1 MNKKLLLSLTTIALL
16 LLSNLSFAQ
25 QAPTGTANLGI
36 LSSFATFTGAGA
48 IANNGGT
55 IAGDA
60 GTNFGAVTVDPPEGD
75 IYEEDAITAQAKFD
89 LLRLYI
95 HLNALFVNFPNT
107 HAAAF
112 ANETL
117 SPGVYYTSSAGSFG
131 GNVILDGGGNP
142 DAFFIFKFL
151 GAVTVPAGATITL
164 TGGAKSCNVF
174 FIADGA
180 FSVAAAAEIKG
191 TLLSKAG
198 AVGLA
203 AGVILEGR
211 MLTLG
216 GEITLG
222 IGASVTPPACTT
234 TIPVFCESDC
244 TPNPIV
250 DVLGVLSEFALF
262 ASSGNVGNTGIS
274 GVNGNIG
281 THVGA
286 ITNYAS
292 GTHIGEEYIA
302 DTLTEQG
309 ALDLEYAYDSLMLL
323 TSTVTHAADFFN
335 EMILP
340 GVYDMATAGSLGGPA
355 NFIDAQGDPD
365 AIFVFRFAGAFNVAA
380 QTKIILQ
387 NGARRCNIFWIGG
400 ANVATGA
407 VNIGAG
413 SDLKGT
419 FIAHGGAC
427 NSGAGVFMAGRQF
440 STAGAVNTNNAI
452 IYNNPECVTSVSLD
466 EPTTDTDGDG
476 ILDQTDT
483 DDDNDGVND
492 SDEALVGTDPLLNQT
507 TPGTPDGDL
516 DFDGDGIDNGT
527 ESDETLAIPTDDDG
541 EPGNDIVTAALDTDM
556 DGIPDATDTDDDGDG
571 VNDSDEGLVG
581 TDPLNPETILGIPDG
596 SVDSDGDGFTNG
608 EESDETLAIPTD
620 DDGEPGNDIVTAAID
635 TDMDGIPDVTDTDD
649 DNDGVNDSDEALV
662 NTDPLDPETIDGIPD
677 GSLDTDGDGID
688 NGTESDELSDMVTDT
703 APDDGMADIT
713 FADTD
718 GDGDPNITDTDDDG
732 DGVNDADEALVG
744 TDPLDPETIN
754 GTPDGSLDTDGDG
767 IDNGTES
774 DETLAIPTDDDGEPG
789 NDIVTAAAIPLDTD
803 GDGIPDATDTDDDGD
818 GVNDSDEAL
827 VGTDPLNPMSDGVT
841 PDGSLDTDGD
851 GIDNGT
857 ESDETL
863 AIPTDDDGEAGNDIV
878 TQADTDGDGIP
889 DITDTDDDG
898 DGVSDADEALV
909 NTDPLDPETING
921 TPDGSL
927 DTDGDGIDNGT
938 ESDETLAN
946 PTDVAPMDGMPDIT
960 TPTLMADLFPN
971 FLFGSQIYTVGES
984 KDIVVVINEV
994 NGGDTN
1000 GAIEFFIPNASGFTY
1015 GFDPMQTSAT
1025 TPTSPSVDN
1034 LDWTVT
1040 TTPAG
1045 LLFTSNVVILGNQN
1059 SKVAISAT
1067 ADVVGAKASLTVNVV
1082 HNSANQIQPYNN
1094 TAVLSQS
1101 IQN

>member
-36 LSSFATFTGAGA
+36 LTSFATYTGAGGVG
-48 IANNGGT
+48 NSGGT
-55 IAGDA
+55 IDGDA
-60 GTNFGAVTVDPPEGD
+60 GTNFGSVTGDPATGD
-75 IYEEDAITAQAKFD
+75 TYEEDTITAQAKFD

-95 HLNALFVNFPNT
+95 HLNDLFVDFPDT
-107 HAAAF
+107 HAATF

-117 SPGVYYTSSAGSFG
+117 PPGVYYTSSAGSFG
-131 GNVILDGGGNP
+131 GDVILDGGGDP

-151 GAVTVPAGATITL
+151 GAVTVPAAATVTL

-180 FSVAAAAEIKG
+180 ITVAAAAEIKG
-191 TLLSKAG
+191 TLFSKAG

-203 AGVILEGR
+203 ADVILEGR

-216 GEITLG
+216 GAITLG

-244 TPNPIV
+244 SPNPIV
-250 DVLGVLSEFALF
+250 DVLGVLSDFALF
-262 ASSGNVGNTGIS
+262 ASSGSVGNTGIS
-274 GVNGNIG
+274 GINGNIG
-281 THVGA
+281 AHVGA

-302 DTLTEQG
+302 DALTEQG
-309 ALDLEYAYDSLMLL
+309 AIDLEYAYDSLMLL
-323 TSTVTHAADFFN
+323 TSTASHAADFLN
-335 EMILP
+335 ETILP
-340 GVYDMATAGSLGGPA
+340 GVYDMSTAGSLGGPA

-365 AIFVFRFAGAFNVAA
+365 AIFVFRFAGAFNITA
-380 QTKIILQ
+380 QTKIILK

-400 ANVATGA
+400 ANVNTGA

-440 STAGAVNTNNAI
+440 STFGAVNTNNGI
-452 IYNNPECVTSVSLD
+452 LYNNPECITSVSLD
-466 EPTTDTDGDG
+466 EPTIDTDGDG

-571 VNDSDEGLVG
+571 VND
-581 TDPLNPETILGIPDG
+581 
-596 SVDSDGDGFTNG
+596 
-608 EESDETLAIPTD
+608 A
-620 DDGEPGNDIVTAAID
+620 
-635 TDMDGIPDVTDTDD
+635 
-649 DNDGVNDSDEALV
+649 DEALV

-732 DGVNDADEALVG
+732 DGVNDADEALAG
-744 TDPLDPETIN
+744 TDPLDPETID
-754 GTPDGSLDTDGDG
+754 GTPDGSIDTDDDG

-774 DETLAIPTDDDGEPG
+774 DETLDIPTDDDGEPG
-789 NDIVTAAAIPLDTD
+789 NDIVTAGDTPLDTD

-841 PDGSLDTDGD
+841 PDGDLDFDGD

-863 AIPTDDDGEAGNDIV
+863 AIPTDVDGQAGNDIV

-960 TPTLMADLFPN
+960 TATLKADLLPN

-994 NGGDTN
+994 NGGVTN
-1000 GAIEFFIPNASGFTY
+1000 GAFEFFIPNASGFTY

-1034 LDWTVT
+1034 SDWTVT

-1045 LLFTSNVVILGNQN
+1045 SLFTSNAVILGNQN
-1059 SKVAISAT
+1059 SKVAISVIAI
-1067 ADVVGAKASLTVNVV
+1067 AAGAKANLTVNVV
-1082 HNSANQIQPYNN
+1082 HDSANQIQGFNN

>member
-1 MNKKLLLSLTTIALL
+1 MKKYIFLLITTIALL
-16 LLSNLSFAQ
+16 LFSNVSFGQ
-25 QAPTGTANLGI
+25 VTPTGTANLGI
-36 LSSFATFTGAGA
+36 LTSFATYTGAGG
-48 IANNGGT
+48 IANIGGI

-60 GTNFGAVTVDPPEGD
+60 GTNLGASTEDPPTGD
-75 IYEEDAITAQAKFD
+75 TYEQDSVTAQAKFD

-95 HLNALFVNFPNT
+95 HLNSLFVNFPNT

-117 SPGVYYTSSAGSFG
+117 PPGVYYTSSAGSFG
-131 GNVILDGGGNP
+131 GNVILDGGGDP

-151 GAVTVPAGATITL
+151 GAVTVPAAATVTL

-180 FSVAAAAEIKG
+180 FSVAADAEIKG

-211 MLTLG
+211 MLSLG
-216 GEITLG
+216 GAITLG
-222 IGASVTPPACTT
+222 TGASVTPPACTT
-234 TIPVFCESDC
+234 TIPVFCASDC
-244 TPNPIV
+244 TPSPIV

-274 GVNGNIG
+274 GINGNIG

-286 ITNYAS
+286 ITPVTAAATSYTS
-292 GTHIGEEYIA
+292 GTHIGEQYIA

-309 ALDLEYAYDSLMLL
+309 AIDLEFAYDSLMLL
-323 TSTVTHAADFFN
+323 ESTATHAADFLN
-335 EMILP
+335 ETILP
-340 GVYDMATAGSLGGPA
+340 GVYDVATAGSLGGPA

-380 QTKIILQ
+380 QTKIILK

-440 STAGAVNTNNAI
+440 STDGAVNTNNAI
-452 IYNNPECVTSVSLD
+452 IYNNPECVVSVSLD
-466 EPTTDTDGDG
+466 EPTIDTDGDG

-492 SDEALVGTDPLLNQT
+492 SDEALVGTDPLN
-507 TPGTPDGDL
+507 PISDGVTPDGDL
-516 DFDGDGIDNGT
+516 DSDGDGIDNGT

-541 EPGNDIVTAALDTDM
+541 EPGNDIVTAALDTDG

-571 VNDSDEGLVG
+571 VNDSDEALVG

-635 TDMDGIPDVTDTDD
+635 TDGDGIPDVTDTDD
-649 DNDGVNDSDEALV
+649 DNDGVS
-662 NTDPLDPETIDGIPD
+662 
-677 GSLDTDGDGID
+677 
-688 NGTESDELSDMVTDT
+688 
-703 APDDGMADIT
+703 
-713 FADTD
+713 
-718 GDGDPNITDTDDDG
+718 
-732 DGVNDADEALVG
+732 DADEALVN

-909 NTDPLDPETING
+909 NTDPLDPETIDG

-938 ESDETLAN
+938 ESDETLAI
-946 PTDVAPMDGMPDIT
+946 PTDDDGESGNDIVTAAAPK
-960 TPTLMADLFPN
+960 ADLSPF
-971 FLFGSQIYTVGES
+971 FEFAISSYTVGES
-984 KDIVVVINEV
+984 SDIVIVINES
-994 NGGDTN
+994 NGGDTD
-1000 GAIEFFIPNASGFTY
+1000 GEIEFFVPNVLGFTY
-1015 GFDPMQTSAT
+1015 NFNSAQTTAT
-1025 TPTSPSVDN
+1025 TPGVTDVDN
-1034 LDWTVT
+1034 SEWTIE
-1040 TTPAG
+1040 TTPIG
-1045 LLFTSNVVILGNQN
+1045 LFFRSNTVILGNQF
-1059 SKVAISAT
+1059 SKIALNLT
-1067 ADVVGAKASLTVNVV
+1067 ADTAGTTANLTVNIIP
-1082 HNSANQIQPYNN
+1082 NSATQVQPFNN
-1094 TAVLSQS
+1094 AATLSLS
-1101 IQN
+1101 VQN

>member
-1 MNKKLLLSLTTIALL
+1 MKKFIFLSITTILL
-16 LLSNLSFAQ
+16 LLFSNISFS
-25 QAPTGTANLGI
+25 QAPTGTASLGI
-36 LSSFATFTGAGA
+36 LTSFATYTGAGDVG
-48 IANNGGT
+48 NSGGT

-60 GTNFGAVTVDPPEGD
+60 GTNFGAVNGGADGD
-75 IYEEDAITAQAKFD
+75 EYTNDAVTAQAKFD

-95 HLNALFVNFPNT
+95 HLNDLFVDFPST
-107 HAAAF
+107 HAATF
-112 ANETL
+112 ANETVP
-117 SPGVYYTSSAGSFG
+117 PGVYYTSSAGSFG
-131 GNVILDGGGNP
+131 GDVILDGGGDP

-151 GAVTVPAGATITL
+151 GAVTVPANATVTL
-164 TGGAKSCNVF
+164 TGGAQACNVF

-180 FSVAAAAEIKG
+180 ITVAAAAEIKG
-191 TLLSKAG
+191 TLFSKAG

-203 AGVILEGR
+203 ADVILEGR

-216 GEITLG
+216 GAITLG
-222 IGASVTPPACTT
+222 IGASVTPPACIT

-244 TPNPIV
+244 SPNPIV
-250 DVLGVLSEFALF
+250 DVLGVLSDFALF
-262 ASSGNVGNTGIS
+262 ASSGSVGNTGIS
-274 GVNGNIG
+274 GINGNIG
-281 THVGA
+281 AHVGA

-302 DTLTEQG
+302 DALTEQG
-309 ALDLEYAYDSLMLL
+309 AIDLEYAYDSLMLL
-323 TSTVTHAADFFN
+323 TSTASHAADFLN
-335 EMILP
+335 ETILP
-340 GVYDMATAGSLGGPA
+340 GVYDMATAGSLGGPS
-355 NFIDAQGDPD
+355 NFLDAQGDPD

-380 QTKIILQ
+380 QTKIILT
-387 NGARRCNIFWIGG
+387 NGARRCNVFWVGG
-400 ANVATGA
+400 ANVTTGA

-413 SDLKGT
+413 SNLKGN

-440 STAGAVNTNNAI
+440 STFGAVNTNNGI
-452 IYNNPECVTSVSLD
+452 LYTNPECVVSVSLD
-466 EPTTDTDGDG
+466 EPTIDTDGDG

-571 VNDSDEGLVG
+571 VNDSDEALVG
-581 TDPLNPETILGIPDG
+581 TDPLDPETILGIPDG

-620 DDGEPGNDIVTAAID
+620 DDGEPGNDIVTAADIPLD
-635 TDMDGIPDVTDTDD
+635 TDGDGIPDATDTDDDGDGVNDADEALVGTDPLLNETTPGIPDGDLDSDSDGISNGDESNDTLSIPTNEDGEMGNDIVTPADADGDGDPNITDLDD
-649 DNDGVNDSDEALV
+649 DNDGVNDADEALV
-662 NTDPLDPETIDGIPD
+662 GTDPLDPETIDGIAD
-677 GSLDTDGDGID
+677 GSIDTDGDGID

-718 GDGDPNITDTDDDG
+718 GDGDPNITDPDDDG

-744 TDPLDPETIN
+744 TDPLNPETIN
-754 GTPDGSLDTDGDG
+754 GIPDG
-767 IDNGTES
+767 E
-774 DETLAIPTDDDGEPG
+774 
-789 NDIVTAAAIPLDTD
+789 
-803 GDGIPDATDTDDDGD
+803 
-818 GVNDSDEAL
+818 
-827 VGTDPLNPMSDGVT
+827 
-841 PDGSLDTDGD
+841 
-851 GIDNGT
+851 
-857 ESDETL
+857 
-863 AIPTDDDGEAGNDIV
+863 
-878 TQADTDGDGIP
+878 
-889 DITDTDDDG
+889 
-898 DGVSDADEALV
+898 
-909 NTDPLDPETING
+909 
-921 TPDGSL
+921 L

-946 PTDVAPMDGMPDIT
+946 PTDVAPIDGMPDIT
-960 TPTLMADLFPN
+960 TATLKADLLPN

-1000 GAIEFFIPNASGFTY
+1000 GAFEFFIPNASGFTY

-1034 LDWTVT
+1034 SDWTVT

-1045 LLFTSNVVILGNQN
+1045 LLFTSNAVILGNQN
-1059 SKVAISAT
+1059 SKVAISVT
-1067 ADVVGAKASLTVNVV
+1067 AIAAGAKANLTVNVV
-1082 HNSANQIQPYNN
+1082 HNSANQIQGFNN

>member
-1 MNKKLLLSLTTIALL
+1 MKKYIFLSITTIVLLLF
-16 LLSNLSFAQ
+16 SNISFGQ
-25 QAPTGTANLGI
+25 DPTGTANLGI
-36 LSSFATFTGAGA
+36 LTSFATYTGAGG
-48 IANNGGT
+48 ITNEGGT

-60 GTNFGAVTVDPPEGD
+60 GTNLGEVTANPPEGD

-95 HLNALFVNFPNT
+95 HLNSLFVDFPNT

-112 ANETL
+112 AGETL
-117 SPGVYYTSSAGSFG
+117 PPGVYYTSSAGSFG
-131 GNVILDGGGNP
+131 GNVILDGEGDP

-180 FSVAAAAEIKG
+180 FSVGAAAEIKG

-211 MLTLG
+211 MLSLG
-216 GEITLG
+216 GAITLG
-222 IGASVTPPACTT
+222 TGASVTPPACTT

-244 TPNPIV
+244 TPNPTV

-274 GVNGNIG
+274 GINGNIG
-281 THVGA
+281 AAAGA
-286 ITNYAS
+286 INNYAS
-292 GTHIGEEYIA
+292 GTHIGEEYIMDA
-302 DTLTEQG
+302 LTEQG
-309 ALDLEYAYDSLMLL
+309 AIDLEYAYDSLMLL
-323 TSTVTHAADFFN
+323 ESTATHAADFLN
-335 EMILP
+335 ETILP
-340 GVYDMATAGSLGGPA
+340 GVYDVATAGSLGGPA

-380 QTKIILQ
+380 QTKIILK

-427 NSGAGVFMAGRQF
+427 NSGAGVFMSGRQF
-440 STAGAVNTNNAI
+440 STDGAVNTNNGI
-452 IYNNPECVTSVSLD
+452 LYNNPECVTSVSLD
-466 EPTTDTDGDG
+466 EPTIDTDGDG

-492 SDEALVGTDPLLNQT
+492 SDEALVGTDPLLTET

-516 DFDGDGIDNGT
+516 DSDGDGIDNGT
-527 ESDETLAIPTDDDG
+527 ESDEDLDMATDDDG
-541 EPGNDIVTAALDTDM
+541 EPGEDIITAALDTDG
-556 DGIPDATDTDDDGDG
+556 DGLLDTEDTDDDGDG
-571 VNDSDEGLVG
+571 VNDS
-581 TDPLNPETILGIPDG
+581 
-596 SVDSDGDGFTNG
+596 
-608 EESDETLAIPTD
+608 
-620 DDGEPGNDIVTAAID
+620 
-635 TDMDGIPDVTDTDD
+635 
-649 DNDGVNDSDEALV
+649 
-662 NTDPLDPETIDGIPD
+662 
-677 GSLDTDGDGID
+677 
-688 NGTESDELSDMVTDT
+688 
-703 APDDGMADIT
+703 
-713 FADTD
+713 
-718 GDGDPNITDTDDDG
+718 
-732 DGVNDADEALVG
+732 DEALVG
-744 TDPLDPETIN
+744 TDPLDPETI
-754 GTPDGSLDTDGDG
+754 DGILDGNTDTDGDG
-767 IDNGTES
+767 INNGTES
-774 DETLAIPTDDDGEPG
+774 DEDLDVATDVAPADGSP
-789 NDIVTAAAIPLDTD
+789 DITTAAVDVIDTD

-818 GVNDSDEAL
+818 GVNDADEVLA
-827 VGTDPLNPMSDGVT
+827 GTDPLDPETINGT
-841 PDGSLDTDGD
+841 PDGELDTDGD

-857 ESDETL
+857 ESDEDSD
-863 AIPTDDDGEAGNDIV
+863 IITDTAPADGTPDILS
-878 TQADTDGDGIP
+878 ADTDGDGIP
-889 DITDTDDDG
+889 DATDTDDDG
-898 DGVSDADEALV
+898 DGVNDADEELAG
-909 NTDPLDPETING
+909 TDPLDPETING
-921 TPDGSL
+921 TPDGEL

-938 ESDETLAN
+938 ESDEDSDMI
-946 PTDVAPMDGMPDIT
+946 TDTAPADGTPDIMT
-960 TPTLMADLFPN
+960 AILKADLLPN

-1015 GFDPMQTSAT
+1015 GFDPLQTSAT

-1034 LDWTVT
+1034 SDWTVT

-1045 LLFTSNVVILGNQN
+1045 LLFTSNAVILGNQN
-1059 SKVAISAT
+1059 SKVAISVT
-1067 ADVVGAKASLTVNVV
+1067 ADAVGAKAILTVNVV
-1082 HNSANQIQPYNN
+1082 HDSANQIQPFNN